1 VPKTAQGVA
10 ESDTPECDLPSGIPE
25 WPLYTPGK
33 GSDFLPRSLFIMAT
47 TTISVDEFQALEQR
61 VLRTVEL
68 IRTERDARA
77 SAEAEL
83 AALKELL
90 DHASSENSALTAEVA
105 AMKQEREQVK
115 GRVDAMLKQLD
126 DLV

>member
-1 VPKTAQGVA
+1 
-10 ESDTPECDLPSGIPE
+10 
-25 WPLYTPGK
+25 
-33 GSDFLPRSLFIMAT
+33 MAT

-68 IRTERDARA
+68 IRSEREARA
-77 SAEAEL
+77 TAEAEV

-90 DHASSENSALTAEVA
+90 DTASAENSQLTAELSSL
-105 AMKQEREQVK
+105 KSEREQVK

-126 DLV
+126 ELV

>member
-1 VPKTAQGVA
+1 
-10 ESDTPECDLPSGIPE
+10 
-25 WPLYTPGK
+25 
-33 GSDFLPRSLFIMAT
+33 MAT

-68 IRTERDARA
+68 IRSEREARA
-77 SAEAEL
+77 TAEAEI

-90 DHASSENSALTAEVA
+90 DTASAENSQLTAELSSL
-105 AMKQEREQVK
+105 KSEREQVK

-126 DLV
+126 ELV

>member
-1 VPKTAQGVA
+1 
-10 ESDTPECDLPSGIPE
+10 
-25 WPLYTPGK
+25 
-33 GSDFLPRSLFIMAT
+33 MAT

-61 VLRTVEL
+61 VMRTVEL
-68 IRTERDARA
+68 IRSEREARA
-77 SAEAEL
+77 SAEAEV

-90 DHASSENSALTAEVA
+90 DVASSENSSLTSDIN
-105 AMKQEREQVK
+105 AMKQERQQVK